1 MKELNKLLVTLLL
14 EEAEPEDVVADRE
27 RLEKQIAEF
36 VKQQQT
42 DAGADTAAEPLVD
55 K

>member
-1 MKELNKLLVTLLL
+1 
-14 EEAEPEDVVADRE
+14 VVADRE

-42 DAGADTAAEPLVD
+42 DTVTEPSLD
-55 K
+55 E

>member
-1 MKELNKLLVTLLL
+1 VEAMEELNKLLVALLL
-14 EEAEPEDVVADRE
+14 EESEPDDVVADRE

-42 DAGADTAAEPLVD
+42 DTAAEPSVD